1 MPKYQLYMRYNQVN
15 STGKNPDTGARG
27 IRNEQYTYAA
37 KFKKGIITEEYLFD
51 RKNDPYQM
59 NNLADKEVK
68 LVGKLKKILTKM
80 LVDVEDP
87 AYTVFSRP

>member
-1 MPKYQLYMRYNQVN
+1 
-15 STGKNPDTGARG
+15 
-27 IRNEQYTYAA
+27 
-37 KFKKGIITEEYLFD
+37 
-51 RKNDPYQM
+51 M

-68 LVGKLKKILTKM
+68 LVGKFKKILTKM